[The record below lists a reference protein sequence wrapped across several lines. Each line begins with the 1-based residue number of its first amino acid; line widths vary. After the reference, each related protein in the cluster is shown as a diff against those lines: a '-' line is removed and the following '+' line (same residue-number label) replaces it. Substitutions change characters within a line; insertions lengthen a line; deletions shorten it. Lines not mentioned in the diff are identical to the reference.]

1 MGRPFKALKSGPQSS
16 YDAVVI
22 GAGIGGLICANL
34 LVRRGL
40 SVLLVE
46 QHYMVGGYCSVF
58 RRKGFTFDA
67 ATHFYPLL
75 GNPDSMTGKLLA
87 DLDVTTG
94 WVKMD
99 PVDQF
104 HFPDGSCFSVPA
116 DFETYLAQLK
126 VEFPHEAQALDAF
139 FAAAREAYM
148 YGLLYYFRGRDSA
161 RLDKYR
167 DLNLQQVL
175 DQYFDDHKLK
185 LLLTAD
191 CPHWGSPP
199 SRISFVFDSMLRLS
213 YFLGNYY
220 PRGGSQAF
228 ADELAQRFEALG
240 GHILM
245 RSLVTRVLVEND
257 TAYGVEV
264 ETGRQRDRHLERIY
278 ADSVVSNG
286 DVLRTLE
293 QMVGPEHLDAGYL
306 AAIRQLRP
314 TYPCFLTHIGLRD
327 VSTDVLRQAHGYYWN
342 SWDADQVGRNGLKFK
357 LFVPTLFEPAL
368 ARDGDHILIIQKV
381 LDINYDA
388 IEDWAAHK
396 AEVEQYIMDQLEQVI
411 PGVTEKIVVMSS
423 ASALTSYRY
432 TLNHHGAM
440 LGWEMSPDQ
449 LGSQRIDIA
458 SPIANLYFVGHWVQ
472 PGGGITPV
480 IVSAMKAAQM
490 ITKSTPMASAI
501 TA

>member
-1 MGRPFKALKSGPQSS
+1 MRRPFQALKSGPQSS

-34 LVRRGL
+34 LVRSGL

-58 RRKGFTFDA
+58 RRQGFTFDA

-75 GNPDSMTGKLLA
+75 GNADSMTGKLLSN
-87 DLDVTTG
+87 LNMTTT

-104 HFPDGSCFSVPA
+104 HFPDGTCFAVPA
-116 DFETYLAQLK
+116 DFEHYLAQLK
-126 VEFPHEAQALDAF
+126 MAFPHEATMLDRF
-139 FAAAREAYM
+139 FAAVREAYM
-148 YGLLYYFRGRDSA
+148 YGLLYYFRGRDTA

-167 DLNLQQVL
+167 NLSVQQML
-175 DQYFDDHKLK
+175 DRYFRDGKLK

-228 ADELAQRFEALG
+228 ADELAQRFEAQG

-245 RSLVTRVLVEND
+245 RSLVTRILVENA
-257 TAYGVEV
+257 TTYGVDV
-264 ETGRQRDRHLERIY
+264 ETGRRDARHTERVY
-278 ADSVVSNG
+278 AGWVVSNG

-293 QMVGPEHLDAGYL
+293 QLVGPEYLDPAYL

-314 TYPCFLTHIGLRD
+314 TYPCFLMHIGLRD
-327 VSTDVLRQAHGYYWN
+327 VPTEVLRQAHGYYWD
-342 SWDADQVGRNGLKFK
+342 SWDANQVGRNGLIFK
-357 LFVPTLFEPAL
+357 LFVPTLFEPGL
-368 ARDGDHILIIQKV
+368 ARHGDHILIIQKV
-381 LDINYDA
+381 LDIDYDA
-388 IEDWAAHK
+388 IDDWAAHK
-396 AEVEQYIMDQLEQVI
+396 AAVEQYIIDHLERVI
-411 PGVTEKIVVMSS
+411 PGITDRIVVKSS
-423 ASALTSYRY
+423 ASARTSHRY
-432 TLNHHGAM
+432 TLNHRGAM

-449 LGSQRIDIA
+449 LGHQRIDVV

-480 IVSAMKAAQM
+480 IVSAIKVAQM
-490 ITKSTPMASAI
+490 ITKGVPVTSAV
-501 TA
+501 A